1 MVQMGDYGAVDED
14 LVACRNALGFKVFNP
29 NKPAKYGIN
38 FKCLNE
44 VRFAY
49 THRSEVF
56 AGKPKVQGHT
66 PYYIP
71 HTEDITIRLFEK
83 YGWRKLKGR
92 NITTDNL
99 YTSVP
104 SFDKTLVKGV
114 TGIGTIRKKRDGL
127 RKEIKSDAGREN
139 FSIVWYGKQKGKMK
153 LILYA
158 EERRMFRC

>member
-1 MVQMGDYGAVDED
+1 M
-14 LVACRNALGFKVFNP
+14 
-29 NKPAKYGIN
+29 
-38 FKCLNE
+38 
-44 VRFAY
+44 
-49 THRSEVF
+49 
-56 AGKPKVQGHT
+56 
-66 PYYIP
+66 
-71 HTEDITIRLFEK
+71 
-83 YGWRKLKGR
+83 LKGR

-104 SFDKTLVKGV
+104 LFDKMLVKGV

-127 RKEIKSDAGREN
+127 RKETKSDAGREN